1 MNYKEIQ
8 RRSTLFLKRYDV
20 ELVDESTSLVDHA
33 TYVINQLSAFNMC
46 KIKYGHYKVAL
57 VDAFIITMGLS
68 DRVNADIDWDALTDE
83 NLITPDVVELFSSD
97 ISTSIVAMIREIVEC
112 IVNEQYDSIVA
123 MVLPILYAIAKAND
137 IDLDKYVEEEL
148 KDIK

>member
-123 MVLPILYAIAKAND
+123 MVLPTLYAIAKAND
-137 IDLDKYVEEEL
+137 IDLDRYVEEEL
-148 KDIK
+148 KNIK